1 MSRHNVHARTYVHC
15 IRSYTLHHTGHYMVL
30 VNSARF
36 VSSRPPGKI
45 YMHVLYR
52 CYADYQNPAVRDD
65 LRLLSLFCV
74 TQKRSNLSPPRIVRG
89 PRTIPF
95 RRLLVSLVYSKHPLR
110 SCSNNTNFKQLFF
123 FFFVLLLSKTV
134 ARKSPTKIRLVI
146 PATEFVT

>member
-1 MSRHNVHARTYVHC
+1 MYSVVYTTHA
-15 IRSYTLHHTGHYMVL
+15 GHYMVL

-36 VSSRPPGKI
+36 VSPRPPGKI

-52 CYADYQNPAVRDD
+52 CCADYQNPAVRDD

-74 TQKRSNLSPPRIVRG
+74 TQKRSNLSPPRIVGR

-95 RRLLVSLVYSKHPLR
+95 RGLLVSLIYSKHPLR
-110 SCSNNTNFKQLFF
+110 SCSNNTNFKGYV
-123 FFFVLLLSKTV
+123 FFVLLLSKTV

-146 PATEFVT
+146 PTAEFVT